1 MPTEVSAAPA
11 LADRTRER
19 RGLVAKPRLPWRA
32 ALAAVA
38 GSVMVGFLPIMTRRL
53 YDEGMTAPS
62 LLFWR
67 YGIALVAIVIAARL
81 VRLDLSRA
89 GRNGAFRIAL
99 IGATL
104 GSAQTLC
111 FFESLRFLETGIAV
125 LLFYTYPAVTLLL
138 ERVVFRHRVG
148 PVAVLCV
155 VMILTGAGLIA
166 APGLH
171 GGTIDPHGFLWAVP
185 GPLIYALYLT
195 ANARLMGRHPALVGA
210 GFLYLGFAA
219 SFLAAVVVGGL
230 EFPRSPAGWEALLFI
245 ALGAGA
251 LTATLFSYSVPRLG
265 PSSYAIIANCELI
278 TVVLIGVIALGEDL
292 GAERAVGGALIAGGI
307 LVHGFFRR
315 PSVD

>member
-1 MPTEVSAAPA
+1 M
-11 LADRTRER
+11 
-19 RGLVAKPRLPWRA
+19 
-32 ALAAVA
+32 A
-38 GSVMVGFLPIMTRRL
+38 GSVMVGFLPIMTRHL
-53 YDEGMTAPS
+53 YDEGVTTPS

-67 YGIALVAIVIAARL
+67 YGIALVAIAVAARFL
-81 VRLDLSRA
+81 RVGLSRA
-89 GRNGAFRIAL
+89 SRGGAFRIAL

-138 ERVVFRHRVG
+138 ERIVFRHHVR

-155 VMILTGAGLIA
+155 TMILTGAALIA
-166 APGLH
+166 VPGLH
-171 GGTIDPHGFLWAVP
+171 GGKIDPHGLLWAVP
-185 GPLIYALYLT
+185 GPLIYAFYLT

-210 GFLYLGFAA
+210 GFLYLGFTA

-230 EFPRSPAGWEALLFI
+230 EWPRSLAGWEALLFI
-245 ALGAGA
+245 ALGTGA

-292 GAERAVGGALIAGGI
+292 SAERAVGGTLIAGGI
-307 LVHGFFRR
+307 LLHGFFRR
-315 PSVD
+315 PAAG